1 MKAKRTLYN
10 LVVEEIEVGSAR
22 TRQGDK
28 FNVHHEAVDLREVM
42 VEETTRYMNLS
53 NADNIQIKAA
63 LLGRRAHCQYAVL
76 PIIPGD
82 MLHKVLTAKE
92 VRNSDV
98 YPLAIINK

>member
-10 LVVEEIEVGSAR
+10 LVVEEIEVGIAR

-28 FNVHHEAVDLREVM
+28 FNVHHEAVDLRGLMLKEAARL
-42 VEETTRYMNLS
+42 EGRSTRPT
-53 NADNIQIKAA
+53 

-82 MLHKVLTAKE
+82 MLYNVLTTKE
-92 VRNSDV
+92 VLNSDV
-98 YPLAIINK
+98 YPLVIINK